1 MEESNQKQGQDQG
14 SKTLTLEEKVE
25 NWSEH
30 VENLRD
36 SGDTD
41 GAISF
46 LELFISRLD
55 GGSSTSTG
63 VLQLAAAMSDL
74 ADLYSLRGYTIK
86 SDELRSRALSIRS
99 RINKESSTPI
109 ASANLRVAQPTTISV
124 KEKDTEGSILST
136 TSDNDVEDGEDDWEA
151 LADKAESDLNIL
163 SLKPKAETSLAESGK
178 LEHKEKDNS
187 FPPSDNKPK
196 RKGRGSFLY
205 NNSMLYSEIQEE
217 FKEANDPRLD
227 SSSNTER
234 ENEANFGTR
243 HVLVLYD
250 LPTKTRTT
258 ELEKIFEV
266 FDGASVAIRWFNDTS
281 ALAVFRNPSLADSA
295 KSCIPSRYKF
305 RCLHDDDELL
315 PQLKPGDLKPPFPR
329 PKTSARTAQRMIA
342 QSMGLRIISP
352 GSGVREHK
360 QQEQERKDRI
370 VTRQALRE
378 DAWGTD

>member
-1 MEESNQKQGQDQG
+1 MEESYQKQGQDQG
-14 SKTLTLEEKVE
+14 AKTLMLDEKVE

-55 GGSSTSTG
+55 GGSSTSTED
-63 VLQLAAAMSDL
+63 LQLAAAMSDL
-74 ADLYSLRGYTIK
+74 ADLYSLKGYTIK
-86 SDELRSRALSIRS
+86 SDELRSRAFSVRS
-99 RINKESSTPI
+99 RINEESSTPI
-109 ASANLRVAQPTTISV
+109 VSTNSRVAQPTTSV
-124 KEKDTEGSILST
+124 KEKDAEGSILLT
-136 TSDNDVEDGEDDWEA
+136 TSNNDVEDSEDDWEV
-151 LADKAESDLNIL
+151 LADKAETEINLL
-163 SLKPKAETSLAESGK
+163 SLKPKAETSLAESGN
-178 LEHKEKDNS
+178 LVHKEKDNS
-187 FPPSDNKPK
+187 SPAPDKKPK
-196 RKGRGSFLY
+196 RRGRGSFLY
-205 NNSMLYSEIQEE
+205 NNSTLYSEIQEE
-217 FKEANDPRLD
+217 YKEANDPILD
-227 SSSNTER
+227 SLSNTER

-250 LPTKTRTT
+250 LPTSTRTT
-258 ELEKIFEV
+258 ELEKIFEA
-266 FDGASVAIRWFNDTS
+266 FDDASVVIRWVNDTS
-281 ALAVFRNPSLADSA
+281 ALAVFCNPSLADSA
-295 KSCIPSRYKF
+295 KSSIPSRYKF
-305 RCLHDDDELL
+305 RSLHDDDEVLS
-315 PQLKPGDLKPPFPR
+315 QLKTGDLKPPYPR